1 VASPSPADVAEA
13 PRSISIVKACLEARS
28 ADQSDLRS
36 MPDFGRFWRDDEGR
50 RLFDHPRHRNPA
62 IDPIPGN
69 PLREPHPDEPGV
81 EADGSAAPLENPVV
95 VCTFSEALGLEAAGA
110 PGGARADRPSASL
123 WARPHPG

>member
-62 IDPIPGN
+62 IDPIPGTRFVSRT
-69 PLREPHPDEPGV
+69 LTSPGSRQTV
-81 EADGSAAPLENPVV
+81 
-95 VCTFSEALGLEAAGA
+95 
-110 PGGARADRPSASL
+110 ARR
-123 WARPHPG
+123 R